1 MDNLTYPR
9 LIKRVRAVLIDSILV
24 LLSVFGALFLSNAAG
39 VSSGVGK
46 AMLMVA
52 PIFILEPGLVAF
64 TGGTVGHHLQRIRV
78 TTLDGKRNINIFA
91 ATFRFVV
98 KFLLGW
104 LSFIAVLTTTKHQ
117 TVHDLLVRSV
127 VIHKDIRGLPTFD
140 VLHERHVE
148 NPAYIYPPA
157 WRRVLVILCYAVLA
171 TVCLGIAT
179 AVVSTDECLAGRACT
194 TVDKLWETT
203 LSIPWLIGLG
213 WIAVRG
219 WSGLLYGCR
228 RRLREI
234 AA

>member
-1 MDNLTYPR
+1 MDTLTYPR
-9 LIKRVRAVLIDSILV
+9 LIKRVRAVLIDSLLV
-24 LLSVFGALFLSNAAG
+24 PLSVFGTLLIGNAVG

-46 AMLMVA
+46 AMLLLA
-52 PIFILEPGLVAF
+52 PIFILEPGLVAL

-78 TTLDGKRNINIFA
+78 ATLDGKGNLNIFA

-104 LSFIAVLTTTKHQ
+104 LSFIVVLTTTKHQ
-117 TVHDLLVRSV
+117 AVHDLLARSV
-127 VIHKDIRGLPTFD
+127 VIHKDITGLPTFE

-148 NPAYIYPPA
+148 IPAYAYPPA
-157 WRRVLVILCYAVLA
+157 WRRVLIILGYAIAA
-171 TVCLGIAT
+171 TISLVIAT
-179 AVVSTDECLAGRACT
+179 AILFTEECLAGSACT
-194 TVDKLWETT
+194 TADKLWEIA
-203 LSIPWLIGLG
+203 LSISWLLGLG

-228 RRLREI
+228 RRSREI